1 VSRKLWAASVLIPCL
16 CFGRTLPAKAHG
28 SSATPPSSKHH
39 KLPSSTAKPVT
50 PRSSGAV
57 ATEQA
62 DLKHA
67 EALSKP
73 TRQPEP
79 KKLVSTAPGSATPA
93 GHHHTQS
100 AQFGYRNP
108 KPDVGVHLGQTKNTP
123 QSAVGTKPSKH

>member
-1 VSRKLWAASVLIPCL
+1 VSRKLWAAGILIPCL

-28 SSATPPSSKHH
+28 NSGTTPSSKHH
-39 KLPSSTAKPVT
+39 KLPSSTAKPVA

-67 EALSKP
+67 EGLSKP
-73 TRQPEP
+73 SRQSEP
-79 KKLVSTAPGSATPA
+79 KKLVSAAPASTMPA
-93 GHHHTQS
+93 AHHPTQS
-100 AQFGYRNP
+100 AQFGYRSP

-123 QSAVGTKPSKH
+123 HSAVATPPRKR